1 MVSTPLSLLRSFK
14 VARQAAPWRQ
24 GLVLVRPSSHA
35 TTKSTL
41 TRAASA
47 SSPSSLSRS
56 ITYSARSV
64 FRVAPIST
72 SLSNVNAASTLQQL
86 NSDETDHHQQDEKL
100 SMEDDVDFQRI
111 KLTASRAQTPLSI
124 AQCLMLGQT
133 LNAKSLLKNLSFLNR
148 ELPVRFSKR
157 IVELSNLPSEL
168 RKTEPIMNLI
178 KNYTTSFNE
187 LQAYSDNSHLWFLSP
202 NTHVHEDMELED
214 NEAFQTTV
222 QKEYANLLQKVTNRH
237 KQDVIYMAH
246 GISLF
251 KRYQNTRSQP
261 SDEIQHFLNSFNRG
275 RLGIRIMVGH
285 HLALLNQ
292 LFYPAGELSSSSYL
306 STPTSAQS
314 KRVGIIE
321 PQCDIEA
328 LIQNAT
334 QSAQFVFFQHYSS
347 VFPPNVHIV
356 HAKEL
361 GGRKVRFPVVP
372 ALLHHIL
379 FELLKNSMR
388 ATAEFHG
395 LDKSSYP
402 DIEIYLSSNPAG
414 DLDIRIKDHG
424 GGMPPGHIVK
434 PFDYLFTTASSTVCI
449 DFPSI
454 MTAVEKKPQ
463 KSAMGE
469 NLPLCGFGF
478 GLATSKL
485 YARLF
490 GGDLTL
496 NSMAGSGTEATIK
509 MKRLEDQ
516 LEHSDDK

>member
-1 MVSTPLSLLRSFK
+1 M
-14 VARQAAPWRQ
+14 
-24 GLVLVRPSSHA
+24 
-35 TTKSTL
+35 
-41 TRAASA
+41 
-47 SSPSSLSRS
+47 
-56 ITYSARSV
+56 
-64 FRVAPIST
+64 
-72 SLSNVNAASTLQQL
+72 
-86 NSDETDHHQQDEKL
+86 
-100 SMEDDVDFQRI
+100 DDVDFQRI
-111 KLTASRAQTPLSI
+111 KLTASRAETPLSI
-124 AQCLMLGQT
+124 SQCLMLGQT
-133 LNAKSLLKNLSFLNR
+133 LNTKSLLKNLSFLNR

-157 IVELSNLPSEL
+157 IVELSNLPSVL
-168 RKTEPIMNLI
+168 RRTEPVMSLI
-178 KNYTTSFNE
+178 KNYSTSFSE
-187 LQAYSDNSHLWFLSP
+187 LQAYSDNSRLSFLSP
-202 NTHVHEDMELED
+202 NTHRREELELDD
-214 NEAFQTTV
+214 NEAFQTAV
-222 QKEYANLLQKVTNRH
+222 QKEYADLLQKITNRH

-251 KRYQNTRSQP
+251 KRYQITRSEP
-261 SDEIQHFLNSFNRG
+261 SEEIQHFLNSFNRG

-285 HLALLNQ
+285 HLALQNQ
-292 LFYPAGELSSSSYL
+292 LYYLSGENSSSSYL
-306 STPTSAQS
+306 SVPSSAQS
-314 KRVGIIE
+314 RRVGIIE

-334 QSAQFVFFQHYSS
+334 HSAQFVFFQHYST
-347 VFPPNVHIV
+347 VFPPNVHIE

-395 LDKSSYP
+395 LDKMSYP
-402 DIEIYLSSNPAG
+402 DIEVKLSSNPAG

-424 GGMPPGHIVK
+424 GGMPPEHIVK
-434 PFDYLFTTASSTVCI
+434 PFDYMFTTASNTVCI

-454 MTAVEKKPQ
+454 MTALEKKPQ
-463 KSAMGE
+463 SSAMGE

-496 NSMAGSGTEATIK
+496 NSTAGSGTEATIQLR
-509 MKRLEDQ
+509 RLEDQ
-516 LEHSDDK
+516 LEQFDDK